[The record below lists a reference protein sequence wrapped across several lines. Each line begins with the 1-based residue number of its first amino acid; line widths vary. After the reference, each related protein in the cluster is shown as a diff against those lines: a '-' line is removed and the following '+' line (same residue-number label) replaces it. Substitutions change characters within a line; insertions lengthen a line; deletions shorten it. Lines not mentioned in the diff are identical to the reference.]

1 MSCHVTFFG
10 PLFYIF
16 ICFRMLD
23 LTFQEEVIRKQD
35 AYLVYWAVGN
45 NEVGALIA
53 WNFFR
58 DNWDRIF
65 KEYVI
70 MLSSTLMFVI

>member
-1 MSCHVTFFG
+1 
-10 PLFYIF
+10 
-16 ICFRMLD
+16 MLD

-45 NEVGALIA
+45 NEVGALIS

-70 MLSSTLMFVI
+70 MLSSTLFFVI